1 MYLKI
6 NLLEDE
12 DLRKT
17 IKFLVESQVK
27 SLVREEV
34 QKTIDNEVT
43 RIFNENNGFT
53 FKLIEDRIRDYMLE
67 YQRDPKTNKLVSR
80 LERLVRDIL
89 GEKIR
94 LAMEDRLMKSFL
106 DLCKEEE

>member
-12 DLRKT
+12 ELRKT
-17 IKFLVESQVK
+17 IKVLVESQLK

-34 QKTIDNEVT
+34 QKAIDNEIT
-43 RIFNENNGFT
+43 RILNENNGFT
-53 FKLIEDRIRDYMLE
+53 SKLLEDKIRE
-67 YQRDPKTNKLVSR
+67 YLSQHYSNPKYSRYCSR
-80 LERLVRDIL
+80 LEHLVRDIL

-94 LAMEDRLMKSFL
+94 LAMEDKLMKSFL

>member
-12 DLRKT
+12 ELRKT
-17 IKFLVESQVK
+17 IKNLVDSQLK
-27 SLVREEV
+27 SLIREEV
-34 QKTIDNEVT
+34 TKIISSEVNRILKAENSFVSNILDTKT
-43 RIFNENNGFT
+43 
-53 FKLIEDRIRDYMLE
+53 KE
-67 YQRDPKTNKLVSR
+67 YLSQTQYSYGKKAHLTR
-80 LERLVRDIL
+80 LESLVRDIL

-94 LAMEDRLMKSFL
+94 LAMEDRLVKSFL